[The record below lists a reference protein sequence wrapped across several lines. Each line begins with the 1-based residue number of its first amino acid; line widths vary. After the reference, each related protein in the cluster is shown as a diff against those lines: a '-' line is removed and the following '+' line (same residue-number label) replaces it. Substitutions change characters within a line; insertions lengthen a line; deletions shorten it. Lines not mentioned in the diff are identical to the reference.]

1 MSSCDFELSEGFAEV
16 GKRNQGKI
24 FRGRGNAEAEK
35 CFSRFFLFLFYLGE
49 KLKSQENNFF
59 PKAGKGKISE
69 TECFFHFLWLF
80 HNDSSISS
88 NESIVNSVE

>member
-1 MSSCDFELSEGFAEV
+1 MVFCFTFFPTEV
-16 GKRNQGKI
+16 TWGNTKITREIFSKGGQGK
-24 FRGRGNAEAEK
+24 N
-35 CFSRFFLFLFYLGE
+35 
-49 KLKSQENNFF
+49 
-59 PKAGKGKISE
+59 SE